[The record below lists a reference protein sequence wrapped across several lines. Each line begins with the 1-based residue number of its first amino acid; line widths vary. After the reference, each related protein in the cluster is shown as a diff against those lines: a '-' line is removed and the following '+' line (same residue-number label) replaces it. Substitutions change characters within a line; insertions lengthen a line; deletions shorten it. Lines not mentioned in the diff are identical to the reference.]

1 MGGSTSLRALA
12 IKWSG
17 VFHKIKMPSSPAS
30 HCILPLALRRNAVAD
45 AADAQGAQA
54 RLRSKQLLLDVLCER
69 IRQAW
74 PAAGGGTCRAAS
86 VLPAAM

>member
-1 MGGSTSLRALA
+1 
-12 IKWSG
+12 
-17 VFHKIKMPSSPAS
+17 
-30 HCILPLALRRNAVAD
+30 VAD

-74 PAAGGGTCRAAS
+74 PRLGAHVGQSLCCLQQCEHRKPLACLA
-86 VLPAAM
+86 